1 MLDGIRIN
9 SPFYLA
15 KLKIPKTDQVE
26 RYTLVVSEYEKTHD
40 ITFTI
45 EGKFKNFFIPFES
58 WFRIDETLGS
68 ESEQVFANIQF
79 HLEYLKKLPVS
90 KRITGEW
97 TRDTA
102 GGCAN
107 YRDTTNKNPIH
118 LIQIDRPTEY
128 IAELRAPK
136 EYSGN
141 FQILIRNTFCSVV
154 FYSEPLLNFSI
165 IIGFLS
171 VMGTI

>member
-1 MLDGIRIN
+1 MISHLPSKEN
-9 SPFYLA
+9 S
-15 KLKIPKTDQVE
+15 KT
-26 RYTLVVSEYEKTHD
+26 S
-40 ITFTI
+40 FT
-45 EGKFKNFFIPFES
+45 PFEL
-58 WFRIDETLGS
+58 THGS
-68 ESEQVFANIQF
+68 ESEKVFANIQF
-79 HLEYLKKLPVS
+79 HLEYLKKLPIS

-141 FQILIRNTFCSVV
+141 FQILIQNTLCFMA
-154 FYSEPLLNFSI
+154 FYSDHFFSI
-165 IIGFLS
+165 IVRFLS
-171 VMGTI
+171 VLEDFENYTKLQYI